1 MPRSEG
7 SPKSGRTSPWKPPTK
22 PLAPATPTRQPSPP
36 TVVCERSST
45 SIPAPVRTSVSSSAR
60 LACRSWFPSTATT
73 GVSMPRQAAAST
85 SACSGSPCVVRSPA
99 SSTTSASPS
108 IAPNAV
114 STASR
119 FSSEQWMS
127 PAAATRTRASP
138 RRFAAST
145 LVGPFIRPCIP
156 LQWQGYTEGVSSPDI
171 EHPFPSIEASL
182 KRAVEA
188 LREAEIPFLLGGSL
202 AIWARGGPETRH
214 DLDFVIKPEDGD
226 VLIDL
231 IFAPRGLE
239 VTDEVMA
246 RGDLLHVLGITI
258 PVMALE
264 DVLATKLLALHEHQL
279 DYTAVVR
286 IARSVREQIDWRY
299 LRERTTGSPYAAAFF
314 VLCEELGLVTD
325 VPARPGAGVRVLT

>member
-1 MPRSEG
+1 M
-7 SPKSGRTSPWKPPTK
+7 
-22 PLAPATPTRQPSPP
+22 
-36 TVVCERSST
+36 
-45 SIPAPVRTSVSSSAR
+45 
-60 LACRSWFPSTATT
+60 
-73 GVSMPRQAAAST
+73 
-85 SACSGSPCVVRSPA
+85 
-99 SSTTSASPS
+99 
-108 IAPNAV
+108 
-114 STASR
+114 
-119 FSSEQWMS
+119 
-127 PAAATRTRASP
+127 
-138 RRFAAST
+138 
-145 LVGPFIRPCIP
+145 
-156 LQWQGYTEGVSSPDI
+156 SSPDI

-182 KRAVEA
+182 KRAVAA

-214 DLDFVIKPEDGD
+214 DLDFVIKPEDAGRALEVLESAGMRAELPPEEWLHKAWDGD

-299 LRERTTGSPYAAAFF
+299 LRERTAASPYAAAFF

-325 VPARPGAGVRVLT
+325 VPARPGAGVRVLTPQAHG